1 MRKFYLVSQKS
12 QTSGFF
18 SKGQTSGFLTWSHYL
33 EILRADD
40 PLEIAFYAKECE
52 NSKWKPRMQSFSKP
66 IIDEIDELLAKH
78 YGFMEE
84 ELDFIINY
92 DIKYRMGDKPNDAE
106 YKEKTMSTLKISKPS
121 DVPTALDLVK
131 EEVDKESRRIFSA
144 GGDAFC
150 GCRDCRRLVC
160 EDAFRLCGQ
169 DQLHKA
175 NRQSPEGQACCG
187 EGVMAWI
194 TAA

>member
-1 MRKFYLVSQKS
+1 M
-12 QTSGFF
+12 
-18 SKGQTSGFLTWSHYL
+18 
-33 EILRADD
+33 
-40 PLEIAFYAKECE
+40 PLL
-52 NSKWKPRMQSFSKP
+52 PKP

-78 YGFMEE
+78 YGFTEE

-92 DIKYRMGDKPNDAE
+92 DIKYRMGDKLNDAE
-106 YKEKTMSTLKISKPS
+106 YKEKTMSTLKISKHS

-150 GCRDCRRLVC
+150 GCRDCRRLVR
-160 EDAFRLCGQ
+160 EDAFRHCGQ

-175 NRQSPEGQACCG
+175 NRQSPDDQACRG
-187 EGVMAWI
+187 EGLMVWI